1 MAEPSFNDPAK
12 KPGPDT
18 NIEPHFDAS
27 DTLPARHCNRA
38 HDRDRVFCRF
48 FVTHPHLFPSI
59 PESWALWLVDA
70 YGARNQEDVADLEG
84 WTGLVL
90 GFIAT
95 SLVTW
100 LALKTWRHVKRPRP
114 SD

>member
-1 MAEPSFNDPAK
+1 MHRIRYRLGIAIGLMIGTAF
-12 KPGPDT
+12 
-18 NIEPHFDAS
+18 
-27 DTLPARHCNRA
+27 
-38 HDRDRVFCRF
+38 FCRF

>member
-1 MAEPSFNDPAK
+1 MK
-12 KPGPDT
+12 KHLARSLLAAWILT
-18 NIEPHFDAS
+18 A
-27 DTLPARHCNRA
+27 TLT
-38 HDRDRVFCRF
+38 FCRF
-48 FVTHPHLFPSI
+48 FVTHPHLFPPI

-70 YGARNQEDVADLEG
+70 YGARSQEDVADLEG

-95 SLVTW
+95 SLTTW
-100 LALKTWRHVKRPRP
+100 LALRAWRHLKRPKP